1 MTEFKENVT
10 KQQLKLD
17 AEEWGKRLKYYHF
30 NNGIR
35 TIEFNNGDKL
45 VENVAD
51 DKVQVVKFKSD
62 KSLVDRM
69 LTALRGGK
77 W

>member
-17 AEEWGKRLKYYHF
+17 AEEGGKRLKYYHF

>member
-1 MTEFKENVT
+1 MTEFKESVT

-45 VENVAD
+45 VENVAE

>member
-1 MTEFKENVT
+1 MTEFNEEVT
-10 KQQLKLD
+10 RQQLKLD
-17 AEEWGKRLKYYHF
+17 AEEWGKQLKYYHF

-35 TIEFNNGDKL
+35 TIEFNNGNKL

-51 DKVQVVKFKSD
+51 DKVQVIKSKSN

-69 LTALRGGK
+69 LTTFRGGK

>member
-45 VENVAD
+45 VENVVE